1 MGSLYRV
8 RNLCQGLI
16 KMDHRC
22 YIFTPFNYSEE
33 WGPNIEFITIP
44 TLGSGG
50 KKSKLA
56 YKIIRKILDSRLFSR
71 FTILNPKLLNLT
83 ISRISQSL
91 YEIINEKAIKLDTI
105 IGETEVGGLIVL
117 KIKDK
122 LKIPVIVDY
131 QNYWPEELV
140 EQNIIK
146 RKSKRFTYLVN
157 LENEIIEQ
165 ADLIITPSRA
175 LKEFLIKEF
184 DLKDRK
190 KVKSV
195 INGGSAL
202 LEMPKQKTFPPKI
215 INAGMVVHRSN
226 LKLFLES
233 IPFVLSK
240 YPNSRIYITRKG
252 EKLQE
257 IMNFAKEINIDNNI
271 EFYWKETYQEFLDL
285 LSECHVGVVTS
296 SFDLTRKLGFVTK
309 IYDYFSVGVP
319 VVGNDIGGWTSI
331 ISEEKVGLLST
342 NDPKDLADKMM
353 QLIKDPDMSYE
364 YGKRGIELLKG
375 RYSETEA
382 ARKLVEVIE
391 MVLQ

>member
-1 MGSLYRV
+1 
-8 RNLCQGLI
+8 
-16 KMDHRC
+16 MDHRC